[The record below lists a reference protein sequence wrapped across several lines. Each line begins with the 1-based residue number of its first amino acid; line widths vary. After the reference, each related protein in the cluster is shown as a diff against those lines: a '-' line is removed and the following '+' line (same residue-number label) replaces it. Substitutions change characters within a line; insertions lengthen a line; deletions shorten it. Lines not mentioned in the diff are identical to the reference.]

1 MKYKDYYEILGVDK
15 TSTPEEIK
23 KAYRKLAKKYHP
35 DLNKGSEEAAEKLKE
50 VNEAYEVLSD
60 EEKKAK
66 YDQFGSAYQDGMNF
80 DPSQYGYTYTSSGA
94 SGFSDFFETI
104 FGSGFGGFS
113 SSTGSNERV
122 FTSGGSQGR
131 GFQDLFGQ
139 FNGGRKQRPRYNIEQ
154 NLTIEEAYKG
164 GQRNISVNLAGNNKD
179 IQFKWPA
186 GITNNKKIKIRGDNF
201 GIEGDIYVKINIVD
215 KDELDGIDIIKN
227 VEVTPWE
234 AYFGTKK
241 VVNTLEGKIKVNIP
255 EKIQTDKKIKL
266 KSKGF
271 KDIKGYVGDMYLQIK
286 IVNPTL
292 SKEQEE
298 IYRKLM
304 EA

>member
-15 TSTPEEIK
+15 SSTPEEIK

-80 DPSQYGYTYTSSGA
+80 DPSQYGYTYTSSGG

-104 FGSGFGGFS
+104 FGGGGFGGF
-113 SSTGSNERV
+113 
-122 FTSGGSQGR
+122 TSGSASQGR
-131 GFQDLFGQ
+131 GFQDIFGQ
-139 FNGGRKQRPRYNIEQ
+139 FTTNRKQRPHYDIEQ
-154 NLTIEEAYKG
+154 NLTIDEAYKG
-164 GQRNISVNLAGNNKD
+164 GERNIGINLAGNNKD
-179 IQFKWPA
+179 INFKWPA
-186 GITNNKKIKIRGDNF
+186 GITNKKKIKIKGDNF
-201 GIEGDIYVKINIVD
+201 GIDGDIYVKINIVD
-215 KDELDGIDIIKN
+215 KDELDGLDIIKN
-227 VEVTPWE
+227 IEITPWE

-241 VVNTLEGKIKVNIP
+241 VIKTLEGKIKVNIP

-271 KDIKGYVGDMYLQIK
+271 KDRNGKIGDMYLQIK
-286 IVNPTL
+286 IINPKL